1 VFDNDL
7 LFKHV
12 DYPFKLV
19 FGVGTKVTRND
30 KLTDIPSHVFRFK
43 SFKEIGEGE
52 FKIDVLYGIFFVYV
66 SSFFFWIIRLLI
78 IPKRNFKKSLVSF
91 MGLVRQQ

>member
-1 VFDNDL
+1 MFDNDL
-7 LFKHV
+7 LFKPV

-19 FGVGTKVTRND
+19 FGADTKVTRNE

-52 FKIDVLYGIFFVYV
+52 FKTDVLYGIFLFRYCL
-66 SSFFFWIIRLLI
+66 SFFYF
-78 IPKRNFKKSLVSF
+78 FF
-91 MGLVRQQ
+91 GL

>member
-43 SFKEIGEGE
+43 SFKEIEEGE
-52 FKIDVLYGIFFVYV
+52 FKTDVLYGIFLFLYL
-66 SSFFFWIIRLLI
+66 SFFLF
-78 IPKRNFKKSLVSF
+78 F
-91 MGLVRQQ
+91 MDF